1 MMTLDRAHAYVDGYN
16 NDPYYGPICKR
27 QLLDSY
33 FVIYYNCLT
42 TNELT
47 QYMWQEY
54 VRRCEAHDIKPNH
67 DDTSDH
73 LLWLYNFAFATKTLR
88 EYRDAARLGNAV
100 DLHLLHDQKY
110 AYCGDLNPLKRGDI
124 SMIS

>member
-16 NDPYYGPICKR
+16 NDPYYGPICKG
-27 QLLDSY
+27 Q
-33 FVIYYNCLT
+33 
-42 TNELT
+42 
-47 QYMWQEY
+47 
-54 VRRCEAHDIKPNH
+54 AHDINPNH